1 MRALRLRGT
10 SLGLEAH
17 ARAAM
22 TIHRLGRM
30 QADVHTLVATALEG
44 LLAGESRALT
54 PTKSDVLSAFG
65 DKVLCYVQDLQK
77 MNAAEALMRC
87 VADPTTQALSDNQN
101 QLLLLLLTENST
113 ASPSSIIFLA
123 QRLDLLQGIVQ
134 RLDREHPTTAPDP
147 ISEPQAESSALERSS
162 PALAPA
168 ERHAAHL
175 AMHVWAH
182 FANAL
187 GLTRFK
193 SDFEEMAFR
202 LLHPREHA
210 ALHRAMDTPGRRYE
224 RLLQDVT
231 DALKQDLMKD
241 PVLMQDVKGLQVTGR
256 TKSPYSV
263 WKKMRKK
270 GLQFHEVLDKVALR
284 VVLDVQATCDLRADT
299 PDQCTQRARAV
310 CYRVQ
315 ERVRTLWATLPEKAK
330 DYIAK
335 PKANGYQSLHVI
347 AVTYTPEGHAVPLEV
362 QIRSQAMDQQA
373 EYGVAGHWQYKMVDG
388 KGEARQT
395 LKEACQQLF
404 KEIDRDGSG
413 VIDEAELALLLRR
426 LGAPIPAEEVATALR
441 IFDKD
446 GSGGID
452 FEEFWDALHTT
463 WFTVTAGDLGKSRVL
478 A

>member
-44 LLAGESRALT
+44 RISRRVAGPHTDEERRAVSLRGQGPPLRAGPPEDERRGGTDALCGGSYDAGALGQPKPT
-54 PTKSDVLSAFG
+54 PA
-65 DKVLCYVQDLQK
+65 
-77 MNAAEALMRC
+77 
-87 VADPTTQALSDNQN
+87 
-101 QLLLLLLTENST
+101 
-113 ASPSSIIFLA
+113 ASPH
-123 QRLDLLQGIVQ
+123 
-134 RLDREHPTTAPDP
+134 RELHGVALEHHLPRPAAGPSAGHCPAPRPRAPHCRPDP
-147 ISEPQAESSALERSS
+147 ISEPQAKSSALERSS
-162 PALAPA
+162 PVLAPA

-202 LLHPREHA
+202 LLHPGEHA

-263 WKKMRKK
+263 WKKMSKK

-299 PDQCTQRARAV
+299 PDQCTQRAHAV

-362 QIRSQAMDQQA
+362 QIRSQGMDQQA

-426 LGAPIPAEEVATALR
+426 LGAPILAEEVATALR